1 MGISYMNK
9 AEIIALVDQYFSA
22 VDGGNFEPLAATL
35 TPDCVFS
42 VETHGVELRGLDAIK
57 PMFDKLWSD
66 HAAVRHQDF
75 VHVPAPE
82 DGRIASRFQV
92 VNTHHDGTLVHK
104 SNCNFFEVRD
114 GKFSRVAVYMA
125 GPNTLEG
132 G

>member
-1 MGISYMNK
+1 MNK
-9 AEIIALVDQYFSA
+9 AEIIALVERYFSA
-22 VDGGNFEPLAATL
+22 VDGGDFGAVAATL

-42 VETHGVELRGLDAIK
+42 VETHGVELNGLDDIK
-57 PMFDKLWSD
+57 PMFDKLWAD

-75 VHVPAPE
+75 VHVPAPG
-82 DGRIASRFQV
+82 DSRIATRFQV

-104 SNCNFFEVRD
+104 SNCNFFEVQD
-114 GKFSRVAVYMA
+114 GKFSRVSVYMA